1 MFFQPTEESIMAA
14 TTRPNAINWF
24 EIPARDLDRA
34 ARFYETLLGAPL
46 ERMTMDDMH
55 MAMFPCDKPGI
66 GGCLVAGAQAPAP
79 VADGTVVY
87 LNAEP
92 SVDAVLAK
100 VEGAGGSI
108 VIPRTDIGSGMGFFA
123 VVKDTEGNRVGLHA
137 MA

>member
-1 MFFQPTEESIMAA
+1 MAQA
-14 TTRPNAINWF
+14 LRPNAINWF

-46 ERMTMDDMH
+46 ERMSMEGLH
-55 MAMFPCDKPGI
+55 MAMFPCEKSGI
-66 GGCLVAGAQAPAP
+66 GGCLVAGEQAPAP
-79 VADGTVVY
+79 VAEGTVVY

-108 VIPRTDIGSGMGFFA
+108 AIPKTDIGNGMGFFA
-123 VVKDTEGNRVGLHA
+123 IVLDTEGNRVGLHA